1 MSDILC
7 IYYSRTGHTRRAMEE
22 VADALGAEVTAITDD
37 RDRNGWR
44 GYIRC
49 GMDAM
54 KTSTRPLLPFQTEK
68 PLNEYRLV
76 IIGSPVWAGRCASP
90 VRALLKRRGLE
101 MRNVA
106 YLVTRSTSQRSEEVY
121 DQMDM
126 YVKDAHRMAVSL
138 RPGSEGYEF
147 WRNDFVQNVR
157 RWMDEQLGRAMLEK
171 LKAIEQRLTEVE
183 QQLSDPAVY
192 GDRERLTALSR
203 EQKELTPVVACYR
216 AYLRAQDTA
225 REAEEMLS
233 DPELRALA
241 QEELAGARADMER
254 LQEELKRLLLPRDPN
269 DEKNVILEIRAGI
282 GGEEGALFAADLL
295 RMYTMYAER
304 RGWTLSIVNENM
316 TELGGVKEVSAE
328 IEGAGAWSR
337 LKFEAGTHRVQ
348 RVPETESSGRIQ
360 TSAATVAVMPE
371 AEEVEFSID
380 PKDLQIDTFRSSGA
394 GGQHVNKTESAI
406 RITHLPTGVVV
417 ECQDERSQYKN
428 KDRAMKILRSK
439 LYEAEQE
446 KQNAAIAATRKSQVG
461 TGDRSG
467 KIRTYNFP
475 QNRVTDHRLTG
486 DSKNFNIAAIM
497 NGDLDDL
504 IDALTLNEQ
513 AQRLQEGKE

>member
-1 MSDILC
+1 MDGKKQEFSAVPPEFSAAAEFTPLPDEF
-7 IYYSRTGHTRRAMEE
+7 RQTGGPTPAAKKSGRWWKK
-22 VADALGAEVTAITDD
+22 ALYA
-37 RDRNGWR
+37 
-44 GYIRC
+44 
-49 GMDAM
+49 
-54 KTSTRPLLPFQTEK
+54 L
-68 PLNEYRLV
+68 
-76 IIGSPVWAGRCASP
+76 AG
-90 VRALLKRRGLE
+90 
-101 MRNVA
+101 
-106 YLVTRSTSQRSEEVY
+106 
-121 DQMDM
+121 
-126 YVKDAHRMAVSL
+126 
-138 RPGSEGYEF
+138 
-147 WRNDFVQNVR
+147 
-157 RWMDEQLGRAMLEK
+157 
-171 LKAIEQRLTEVE
+171 
-183 QQLSDPAVY
+183 
-192 GDRERLTALSR
+192 LTALTTAAFFGITAPDTPATPDTLPVQ
-203 EQKELTPVVACYR
+203 EETYPLTGTLYCTAYNDTFGPDGQPLLLWEDRVVEMSALADAPLSLPRPQQPETGGYTFLGWVGR
-216 AYLRAQDTA
+216 YDTA
-225 REAEEMLS
+225 GGRVYRLMPDPLTAEDAAVMLA
-233 DPELRALA
+233 DPELRELA
-241 QEELAGARADMER
+241 QEELSAARGDMER
-254 LQEELKRLLLPRDPN
+254 LTEELKRLLLPKDPN

-304 RGWTLSIVNENM
+304 RGWTLTVVNEND

-328 IEGAGAWSR
+328 VEGAGVWSR

-371 AEEVEFSID
+371 AEEVEFTID

-486 DSKNFNIAAIM
+486 DNKNFNIAAII
-497 NGDLDDL
+497 NGDLDDM
-504 IDALTLNEQ
+504 IDALTLNDQ
-513 AQRLQEGKE
+513 AQRLQEGKES